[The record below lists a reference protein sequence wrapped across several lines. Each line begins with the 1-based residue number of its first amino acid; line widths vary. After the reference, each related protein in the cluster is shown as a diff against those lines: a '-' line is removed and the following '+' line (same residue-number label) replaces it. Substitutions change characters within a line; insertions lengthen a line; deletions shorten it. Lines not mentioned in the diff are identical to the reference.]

1 MEAVTAWRPS
11 RRLSV
16 HALWALWTTCLL
28 ATPLTHVVQQAAL
41 PDVVILRL
49 SSVVAFVWLVLVWVW
64 ATGRPGRLLR
74 VAATALLWA
83 ALSVPT
89 LLLVGLSLEQ
99 TARECAATLVQVVVA
114 LACYRWRIGDDNL
127 APHRP
132 GDVAALFVS
141 TLLGTVAATP
151 LLPGGTAVLT
161 GQAQSL
167 SVASWLL
174 TGASHTFI
182 GAACLLLLVQRR
194 PRAEAVPTRLPDV
207 YLLLLATGAAVALE
221 VSFPALSLSWLVLLP
236 AVWAGL
242 LMGPWATAAYSLVTA
257 VTVLAATSAQVALG
271 MRPLD
276 LDLLLDN
283 CLMAAF
289 VLVALLLSQV
299 RDQRAHLSHEVV
311 RRRQEA
317 VDQAGLL
324 ETLLDSIDEALV
336 LVDPSGRVQLH
347 NPAAARLLGDERL
360 LSEPR
365 KWLRGP
371 GELPIRFSYTFHRGP
386 GDDATRILAVQLAAV
401 QYAGADGVVAVAR
414 DVTHEHR
421 RIEELAS
428 FAAVAAHD
436 LKSPLAA
443 VQGWLEVAEEVVGTD
458 HVRTRHAVRRGR
470 SAARRMVAEIDD
482 WLAYTVAREGELH
495 PERVALEPVLH
506 EIAASHQDADFRF
519 EVEHVVL
526 ADRVLLRH
534 LLSNLVGN
542 AVKYT
547 RAGERA
553 SVHVSSSL
561 DDSGW
566 VRLLV
571 VDAGIGI
578 PAGEELAVFEP
589 FRRAS
594 TVDSYQGSGLG
605 LALCKRIVRRH
616 GGSISARRNDSGPG
630 TEIAVTL
637 PADRTQAVVA
647 EAAAAEPAEESEQVR
662 QLEELERENP
672 GA

>member
-11 RRLSV
+11 RRLSMPALR
-16 HALWALWTTCLL
+16 ALWAVCLV
-28 ATPLTHVVQQAAL
+28 ATPLTHVAQQAAL
-41 PDVVILRL
+41 PEVVTLRL

-64 ATGRPGRLLR
+64 TSGRPGRLLR
-74 VAATALLWA
+74 VGATALLWG
-83 ALSVPT
+83 ALSLPT
-89 LLLVGLSLEQ
+89 LLLLGLSPEQ
-99 TARECAATLVQVVVA
+99 ALRECAATLVQVVVA

-132 GDVAALFVS
+132 GDVAALFVAV
-141 TLLGTVAATP
+141 LVGTAAATP
-151 LLPGGTAVLT
+151 VLPGGAEVLT
-161 GQAQSL
+161 GQPPGLPLA
-167 SVASWLL
+167 AWLL

-194 PRAEAVPTRLPDV
+194 PRAEALPTRLLDV
-207 YLLLLATGAAVALE
+207 YLLLVATGAAVGLE

-242 LMGPWATAAYSLVTA
+242 LMGPWATAAYSLATA
-257 VTVLAATSAQVALG
+257 VAVLTATSAQVALG
-271 MRPLD
+271 LRALD

-299 RDQRAHLSHEVV
+299 RDQRAHLGHEVV

-324 ETLLDSIDEALV
+324 ETLLASSDEALV
-336 LVDPSGRVQLH
+336 LLDPQGRVQLH
-347 NPAAARLLGDERL
+347 NPAAATLLGDDRL
-360 LSEPR
+360 LTEPR
-365 KWLRGP
+365 KWLRSP
-371 GELPIRFSYTFHRGP
+371 SDLPVRFSYTFHRGP
-386 GDDATRILAVQLAAV
+386 GDDDATRILAVQLASV
-401 QYAGADGVVAVAR
+401 QYAGADGIVAVAR

-458 HVRTRHAVRRGR
+458 HVRARHAVRRGR
-470 SAARRMVAEIDD
+470 SAARRMVTEIDD

-506 EIAASHQDADFRF
+506 EIAASHQDADFHF
-519 EVEHVVL
+519 EVDHVVL

-534 LLSNLVGN
+534 LLANLVGN

-547 RAGERA
+547 PSGERP
-553 SVHVSSSL
+553 SVQVSSSL
-561 DDSGW
+561 DDDGW

-594 TVDSYQGSGLG
+594 TAGSYEGSGLG

-616 GGSISARRNDSGPG
+616 GGSISARRNDPGPG

-637 PADRTQAVVA
+637 PADRARAVS
-647 EAAAAEPAEESEQVR
+647 EAAATPQRDVAER
-662 QLEELERENP
+662 